1 MAYSK
6 FSPLYIHSTA
16 FRRMLLLLLVMGLSS
31 VGMGTV
37 AFAQDK
43 AASAQQSIINI
54 NSADAQSIAA
64 GLKGIGASRAEAI
77 VRYRETYGPFASLE
91 ELAEVKG
98 VGKSTVDKNKNAI
111 TLE

>member
-1 MAYSK
+1 MAYSN
-6 FSPLYIHSTA
+6 FSPLFFHRAA
-16 FRRMLLLLLVMGLSS
+16 FKWVLLLLLFIGLSS
-31 VGMGTV
+31 IGMGTT

-43 AASAQQSIINI
+43 ASAAHHTIINI
-54 NSADAQSIAA
+54 NSADARSIAA

-98 VGKSTVDKNKNAI
+98 VGKSTVDKNRKVL

>member
-31 VGMGTV
+31 VGMGTTAV
-37 AFAQDK
+37 AQDK

-64 GLKGIGASRAEAI
+64 GLKGIGTSRAEAI
-77 VRYRETYGPFASLE
+77 VRYRETYGPFASLQ

-98 VGKSTVDKNKNAI
+98 VGKSTVEKNKNVI

>member
-1 MAYSK
+1 MAYSHVSTVY
-6 FSPLYIHSTA
+6 FHSA
-16 FRRMLLLLLVMGLSS
+16 VFARILLLLLAMGLSF
-31 VGMGTV
+31 VGMGGV

-43 AASAQQSIINI
+43 AATAQQSIINI

-98 VGKSTVDKNKNAI
+98 VGKSTVDKNKNVI

>member
-1 MAYSK
+1 MAYSN
-6 FSPLYIHSTA
+6 FSPLYFHSAA
-16 FRRMLLLLLVMGLSS
+16 FKWLLLFLLVTGLSS
-31 VGMGTV
+31 LGMGTQ

-43 AASAQQSIINI
+43 GSAAQHAIINI

-64 GLKGIGASRAEAI
+64 GLKGVGASRAEAI

-98 VGKSTVDKNKNAI
+98 VGKSTVDKNRKVL

>member
-6 FSPLYIHSTA
+6 FLPLYIHGAA
-16 FRRMLLLLLVMGLSS
+16 FRPMLFLLLVMGLSS
-31 VGMGTV
+31 VGMGTA

-43 AASAQQSIINI
+43 AANAQQSIINI

-98 VGKSTVDKNKNAI
+98 VGKSTVDKNRNVI
-111 TLE
+111 TLK